1 MTGLYQ
7 PETIADALAAL
18 SDLGPAG
25 KIMAGG
31 TWVMRA
37 PRRQEPMAQAYVA
50 VTQIPELHRL
60 DITDRH
66 VTIGS
71 GVTHAQLE
79 SGLQAVPELRGL
91 VGAAGSSANPA
102 VRRAAS
108 LGGNL
113 CTVEFSAADLAP
125 ALLCQDALV
134 DFETLE
140 GCQRTSLEA
149 FLTMRKALPPAYML
163 LSVEIPR
170 RPVISAHARLPLRKA
185 GDYPVAIVSAAVE
198 RRPDGTI
205 GNAAV
210 AISAVEAIARR
221 WTALEEAIA
230 GLPLDPA
237 LVHERAMGLTH
248 DFVGREG
255 PETPGWYRVQVLP
268 ALVRSVFE
276 ELQKS

>member
-1 MTGLYQ
+1 M
-7 PETIADALAAL
+7 
-18 SDLGPAG
+18 
-25 KIMAGG
+25 
-31 TWVMRA
+31 
-37 PRRQEPMAQAYVA
+37 
-50 VTQIPELHRL
+50 
-60 DITDRH
+60 
-66 VTIGS
+66 
-71 GVTHAQLE
+71 
-79 SGLQAVPELRGL
+79 PELRGL

-185 GDYPVAIVSAAVE
+185 GDYPVAIVSAAVV